1 MDRKMVGMSNYPFV
15 YLSIHPS
22 IYLSFFSVEST
33 DLSVCQP
40 IHLSVFP
47 SICLPLYLSMQP
59 SIHHPISVYVSI
71 CLSFSLLLSFEIC
84 PFPCLSICLSS
95 CGPSIIPVFIIMKF
109 WKTLVRNTIVT
120 QDRITWVRVPLYF
133 ETSCG
138 NQKGRQTKKVAI
150 QTSPVQFNVSLSI
163 LWVFWQRGSNVE
175 QQRCTRFPAVRID
188 TRDTKRLCNPPVRKG
203 TVERQQQWNHECNA
217 R

>member
-138 NQKGRQTKKVAI
+138 NQKGRHTKKLQYKLPPFSLTCPSASSGFFDSEEA
-150 QTSPVQFNVSLSI
+150 TSS
-163 LWVFWQRGSNVE
+163 SNAA
-175 QQRCTRFPAVRID
+175 QGFLR
-188 TRDTKRLCNPPVRKG
+188 
-203 TVERQQQWNHECNA
+203 
-217 R
+217 